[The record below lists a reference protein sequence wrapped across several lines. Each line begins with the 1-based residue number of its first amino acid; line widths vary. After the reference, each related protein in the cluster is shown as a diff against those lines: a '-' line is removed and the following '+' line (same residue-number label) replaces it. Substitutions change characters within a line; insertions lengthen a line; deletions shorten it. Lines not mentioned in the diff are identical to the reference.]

1 MSAERVYG
9 MIEQRL
15 ADVRT
20 RELMHQKTWLH
31 ANDPAASREA
41 YTLMT
46 ACSAQVEALT
56 WVLSMLDTIVH
67 PPTPPQEDRSTT
79 DLLVALFSAE
89 PDAVNWSLGALAKRV
104 GKSKTSVAKVKAKA
118 IERKG

>member
-1 MSAERVYG
+1 MSLDRVCG
-9 MIEQRL
+9 MIEQRR
-15 ADVRT
+15 AEARA
-20 RELMHQKTWLH
+20 REQQYQKVWLH
-31 ANDPAASREA
+31 ENGAEASREA

-67 PPTPPQEDRSTT
+67 PPAPPQEDRSTT